1 MRHPLGNINKEYI
14 MIITCPYC
22 NKILERK
29 DSMVGRKGRC
39 PSCGNTFEASG
50 IQDISDRLQP
60 DDQTDGYNELRKG
73 SFFSRIHAYL
83 ISPRKVLY
91 NNSHDTL
98 QIQYFWVPSNAI
110 KNNWSNWITALFLII
125 GFGILPI
132 ALGFFRVLFE
142 LLQGNGEIGNMRGPM
157 YFLLIFFLIPPCIVY
172 KLLIMPIF
180 TIRSIILD
188 TYQIV
193 IQDSFFGFKPKI
205 KLAVP
210 KQKVQ
215 KIKWQNTSLLEKMS
229 QENEKLFLI
238 HDKGKLEIISTYPEH
253 DILRIQRILEK
264 YLKEETI
271 EEVQK
276 ESDHVQKSIEANENK
291 VYSLNK
297 LIFFHIIGKKDVA
310 VAPLIKYLG
319 VNAWIG
325 AFGLFAVVMGIVM
338 HVQGFADA
346 IDNRYLIIQG
356 ISSFILF
363 IGWPLNKL
371 SKMSESM
378 NRQLLSVGGLIIFSY
393 SIYLIYSILPDIKGA
408 IEAASNIRHS
418 PGLLTFLTSYGF
430 WLICEFGPL
439 RFLYKKPLGHWL
451 PRIVFIMVV
460 MVDIYILYLFI
471 NTIITRM
478 GNF

>member
-1 MRHPLGNINKEYI
+1 

-22 NKILERK
+22 NNKLKRK
-29 DSMVGRKGRC
+29 DSMVDGKGRC
-39 PSCGNTFEASG
+39 SRCGNTFEAPG
-50 IQDISDRLQP
+50 IQDISDRVQP
-60 DDQTDGYNELRKG
+60 DYQTDGYNELRQG

-83 ISPRKVLY
+83 KSPREILY
-91 NNSHDTL
+91 KKLHDKL
-98 QIQYFWVPSNAI
+98 QIQYFWVPSHAI
-110 KNNWSNWITALFLII
+110 KKNWKNWITALFLII
-125 GFGILPI
+125 GLGILPI
-132 ALGFFRVLFE
+132 AFGFFRVLFE
-142 LLQGNGEIGNMRGPM
+142 LLRGNEEIGAMRGPM
-157 YFLLIFFLIPPCIVY
+157 YFLLIFFLIPPCAVY

-180 TIRSIILD
+180 TIRTIILD

-215 KIKWQNTSLLEKMS
+215 KISWQNTSLLEKMS
-229 QENEKLFLI
+229 QEDEKLFLI

-253 DILRIQRILEK
+253 DVLRIQGILEK
-264 YLKEETI
+264 YLTEERI

-276 ESDHVQKSIEANENK
+276 ESDHVQQSIEAKEDK

-297 LIFFHIIGKKDVA
+297 LLFFHIIGKKDVA
-310 VAPLIKYLG
+310 VAPLITYLG

-325 AFGLFAVVMGIVM
+325 AFGLLSIVMGMVM
-338 HVQGFADA
+338 HALRIADE
-346 IDNRYLIIQG
+346 IDSRYLIIQG
-356 ISSFILF
+356 ISLFILF
-363 IGWPLNKL
+363 IGWPLNTL
-371 SKMSESM
+371 SKMSESA
-378 NRQLLSVGGLIIFSY
+378 NRKLLSVGGLIIFSY
-393 SIYLIYSILPDIKGA
+393 SIYLIYSILPDIKRA
-408 IEAASNIRHS
+408 IEAAHNIRYS